1 VVVVGSGMRDE
12 FKDAYGVEPLII
24 TNGYDEDDFKIN
36 QVPSVSNFVL
46 SHVGTLVPSRN
57 PIQLWKVLGEM
68 VRDNQRFAS
77 VFKIRLVGKVD
88 VSIRE
93 AINLN
98 GLTEHVEY
106 IDYINHDRV
115 PVELKTASALLLVL
129 NDTPNA
135 KGILTGK
142 LFEYLAAQRPII
154 CLGPTNGDAARVLD
168 DTNAGVV
175 VSFDDAIGIKKLMED
190 VFAKFESGDLRF
202 DGHDSAQ
209 YSRRSLTQQLSTLL
223 DEVVNRKKLL

>member
-1 VVVVGSGMRDE
+1 
-12 FKDAYGVEPLII
+12 
-24 TNGYDEDDFKIN
+24 
-36 QVPSVSNFVL
+36 
-46 SHVGTLVPSRN
+46 
-57 PIQLWKVLGEM
+57 
-68 VRDNQRFAS
+68 
-77 VFKIRLVGKVD
+77 
-88 VSIRE
+88 
-93 AINLN
+93 
-98 GLTEHVEY
+98 
-106 IDYINHDRV
+106 
-115 PVELKTASALLLVL
+115 VELKTASALLLVL

-175 VSFDDAIGIKKLMED
+175 VSFDDASGIKKMMED

-223 DEVVNRKKLL
+223 DEVVNRK